1 MRKKILWVIVL
12 AVLGVASVS
21 AVTVYVFQ
29 IPGKVVVEEVTSEQ
43 YEIEAF
49 EDATATKPLT
59 YVDWGSLKPGESKRL
74 TFYIKNTADSTI
86 PSYIV
91 ELISDVH
98 NWGGQASYNPIEA
111 GQIREISVDLNIA
124 SDASLGE
131 HDVVIKITCPVP

>member
-59 YVDWGSLKPGESKRL
+59 YVDWG
-74 TFYIKNTADSTI
+74 
-86 PSYIV
+86 
-91 ELISDVH
+91 
-98 NWGGQASYNPIEA
+98 
-111 GQIREISVDLNIA
+111 
-124 SDASLGE
+124 
-131 HDVVIKITCPVP
+131 